1 MSGGLAGGVFPVS
14 GSCDFSCVLEAVG
27 TPPFVVLGVVAQGLL
42 RGISA
47 STLCGGACNI
57 SASSEFF
64 EDISKVTVA

>member
-1 MSGGLAGGVFPVS
+1 MS
-14 GSCDFSCVLEAVG
+14 GSCEFSCVLEAVS
-27 TPPFVVLGVVAQGLL
+27 TPPFLCSEPLSRALL
-42 RGISA
+42 RSISA

>member
-1 MSGGLAGGVFPVS
+1 MSGLVRVFARAGG
-14 GSCDFSCVLEAVG
+14 GG
-27 TPPFVVLGVVAQGLL
+27 HTPLLCSGLL
-42 RGISA
+42 PRALLRSISA